1 MKKLIATALLIAPVA
16 TIAQGAPLAQPRTFQ
31 RDGVTFTY
39 TSTRTPQGTQISGTD
54 SRGRA
59 FNFLV
64 GDRRV
69 TGDYASKSVE
79 FRRPAVRSA
88 LAQSA
93 D

>member
-1 MKKLIATALLIAPVA
+1 MKKLIATALLIAPA
-16 TIAQGAPLAQPRTFQ
+16 AAIAEGAPLASPRTFQ

-39 TSTRTPQGTQISGTD
+39 TSTRMPQGTQIAGTD

-59 FNFLV
+59 FTFLV
-64 GDRRV
+64 SDRRV
-69 TGDYASKSVE
+69 TGEYANKAVE